1 MRNYKMRL
9 IKIFITIICFTSIIF
24 IGICLVLSYGFYS
37 PQEITQH
44 KALSKITNVDFPK
57 VRMFDWVLAENG
69 VDNCYYWIHAT
80 FEDLPNEEF
89 YTSIE
94 NLISKG
100 NKYWKKE
107 GDIYIYISK
116 RENLY

>member
-1 MRNYKMRL
+1 MRNHKMKL
-9 IKIFITIICFTSIIF
+9 LKTFAIIISLTSIIF

-69 VDNCYYWIHAT
+69 VDYCYYWIHET

-107 GDIYIYISK
+107 GDI
-116 RENLY
+116 N